1 MTVMFT
7 PNGKTEL
14 PFEIPLKPKGSKP
27 LYETYHGVFVN
38 IQVIQPVNNSLSNDH
53 VAVTQG
59 VLLST
64 THTFFIF

>member
-38 IQVIQPVNNSLSNDH
+38 IQVIRPVNNSLSNDH

>member
-38 IQVIQPVNNSLSNDH
+38 IQVIRPVNNSLSNDH

-64 THTFFIF
+64 THTFFLF

>member
-1 MTVMFT
+1 MFT

-38 IQVIQPVNNSLSNDH
+38 IQVIRPVNNSLSNDH